1 MPTFKSGRSR
11 VMIWGCIAHGIKGP
25 LVFIPPDRR
34 LAVDYVDL
42 VLNGPLWDFYT
53 KLYEERGVV
62 KVMEDGA
69 PTHTFKATQN
79 FRNIN
84 SIEPLPYLAQL
95 LDINPIKYI

>member
-1 MPTFKSGRSR
+1 MELRKLSFTPLVWRRTDEENDLRYIVPTFKSERSR

-53 KLYEERGVV
+53 KLYEERGVI
-62 KVMEDGA
+62 KVIEDRA
-69 PTHTFKATQN
+69 PTYTSKVT
-79 FRNIN
+79 
-84 SIEPLPYLAQL
+84 
-95 LDINPIKYI
+95 

>member
-1 MPTFKSGRSR
+1 MPTFKSGKSR
-11 VMIWGCIAHGIKGP
+11 VMIWGCIAHRIKGP

-62 KVMEDGA
+62 KVIKDGV
-69 PTHTFKATQN
+69 PTYTSKVA
-79 FRNIN
+79 
-84 SIEPLPYLAQL
+84 
-95 LDINPIKYI
+95 